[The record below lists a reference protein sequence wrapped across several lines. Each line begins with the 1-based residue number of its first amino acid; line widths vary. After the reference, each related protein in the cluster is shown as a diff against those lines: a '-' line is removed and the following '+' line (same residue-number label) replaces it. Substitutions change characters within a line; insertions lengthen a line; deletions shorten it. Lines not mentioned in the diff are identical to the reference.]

1 MESVTL
7 NETEQRKAQILARLV
22 SGSLSTGQAATLLG
36 LSQRQARRLCAR
48 YQKEG
53 MAAVL
58 HGNRQ
63 RQPHNKT
70 DAATVAQVMTLA
82 GEGGPY
88 FGFSACHLQEMLAQR
103 HDLHIGR
110 STLDRLLKE
119 QGIKKC
125 RKRAIQRRPHQKRE
139 RQPAEGMLLQIDG
152 SLHDWLEGRGR
163 KLCLVGAIDDATGKV
178 LYLHFHLSETQ
189 EAYLLLL
196 RTIAQERGLPMAAYH
211 DKHTI
216 LRSPKKATIE
226 DELAGTAPMSQV
238 QRVLHELGIE
248 SIAAQSPQAKGR
260 VERLWGTL
268 QDRLVKEMRLEAVAD
283 QDAANAFL
291 PGFVARFNARFAVAA
306 ADPESVWVPLDDG
319 FDLARHFSTKQ
330 FRTVKSDQTLSF
342 LGRTLLLCEKRSFA
356 GERVAVCVTPEGQ
369 TFLYGG
375 QGAKMRLSFRIVA
388 PPEQQRP
395 QAKLPTS
402 AKAVSP
408 AAKTEVKTAP
418 GKSAWLHGRW
428 TKSLSS

>member
-7 NETEQRKAQILARLV
+7 NAKQQRKAQILACLV

-53 MAAVL
+53 MAAA
-58 HGNRQ
+58 RQ
-63 RQPHNKT
+63 SAT
-70 DAATVAQVMTLA
+70 AATQQNRCRDSGT
-82 GEGGPY
+82 GDDIGRGGGPY

-139 RQPAEGMLLQIDG
+139 RQPAEGMLLRIDG

-178 LYLHFHLSETQ
+178 LCLHFHLSETQ

-238 QRVLHELGIE
+238 QRVRM
-248 SIAAQSPQAKGR
+248 SWA
-260 VERLWGTL
+260 
-268 QDRLVKEMRLEAVAD
+268 
-283 QDAANAFL
+283 
-291 PGFVARFNARFAVAA
+291 
-306 ADPESVWVPLDDG
+306 
-319 FDLARHFSTKQ
+319 
-330 FRTVKSDQTLSF
+330 
-342 LGRTLLLCEKRSFA
+342 
-356 GERVAVCVTPEGQ
+356 
-369 TFLYGG
+369 
-375 QGAKMRLSFRIVA
+375 
-388 PPEQQRP
+388 
-395 QAKLPTS
+395 
-402 AKAVSP
+402 
-408 AAKTEVKTAP
+408 
-418 GKSAWLHGRW
+418 
-428 TKSLSS
+428 